1 MGQTIV
7 QFPWFAQH
15 RTVSEQTRG
24 YADLNWL
31 LRYVAEARWGCS
43 PGRGVLRCGGDV
55 GGGQFR

>member
-15 RTVSEQTRG
+15 RTVSEQTPG
-24 YADLNWL
+24 YAGLNCL
-31 LRYVAEARWGCS
+31 LRYVAEAVGCS
-43 PGRGVLRCGGDV
+43 PGRGVLRCGGDM